1 MSLYR
6 TCPIRHTHTH
16 RVYTYITLHYITFR
30 AMPFHSSPLHYT
42 HTYNIFIYTHSGY
55 EWDRFSPP
63 KGLASFDTTFHQW
76 SKTWFDSRGVVST
89 WHGSPLLHCT
99 GRNHHWYDS
108 LSIAAPEQLNGSCP
122 LMMCFHGFSPCLGF
136 CLWLCDFAASAIHST
151 QKWLF
156 LLIKSV
162 WTLAILYWFSRFPP
176 QFSTQSSL
184 PQLTSQVGCLWD
196 ATWAPEPS
204 ESPEQSLVVS
214 KLKFML
220 NHVSKWILED
230 STDQL
235 ISNVAWPVSR
245 SVFSIQRLGAADP
258 RCTELEATAW
268 KKKRM
273 EKRWVIGWW
282 RWWRWWWWWS
292 PIYIYIWRLVESPN
306 YKINQQGVLNTTH
319 ISHWGIRNQVFRA
332 DRGCSADGPR

>member
-1 MSLYR
+1 MTLHSVPCHSIPVHYS
-6 TCPIRHTHTH
+6 TVH
-16 RVYTYITLHYITFR
+16 TYIQHIYI
-30 AMPFHSSPLHYT
+30 H
-42 HTYNIFIYTHSGY
+42 THSGY

-89 WHGSPLLHCT
+89 WHGSPLLRCT

-122 LMMCFHGFSPCLGF
+122 LMMCFHGFSPFLGF

-230 STDQL
+230 SIDQM

-245 SVFSIQRLGAADP
+245 SVFSIQRLGAARSPLHRIGSDGLK
-258 RCTELEATAW
+258 EKEDG
-268 KKKRM
+268 KK
-273 EKRWVIGWW
+273 IGYWMMMMMI
-282 RWWRWWWWWS
+282 S
-292 PIYIYIWRLVESPN
+292 NIWRLVESPN
-306 YKINQQGVLNTTH
+306 YKNQPTGGFEHYSYQPLGN
-319 ISHWGIRNQVFRA
+319 
-332 DRGCSADGPR
+332 

>member
-1 MSLYR
+1 
-6 TCPIRHTHTH
+6 
-16 RVYTYITLHYITFR
+16 
-30 AMPFHSSPLHYT
+30 MPFHSSPLHYT

-89 WHGSPLLHCT
+89 WHGKPFAPLYRQEPSLIRFTFHSST
-99 GRNHHWYDS
+99 GAAKWNHVHWWC
-108 LSIAAPEQLNGSCP
+108 AFMVFPHAWV
-122 LMMCFHGFSPCLGF
+122 FV
-136 CLWLCDFAASAIHST
+136 LWLCDFAASAIHST

-282 RWWRWWWWWS
+282 RWWRWWRWWWWWWWS
-292 PIYIYIWRLVESPN
+292 PIYIYE
-306 YKINQQGVLNTTH
+306 G
-319 ISHWGIRNQVFRA
+319 
-332 DRGCSADGPR
+332 